1 MHVNDI
7 DTSANDFIEVCLD
20 HRQTGVGGYDSWGS
34 RPEAAC
40 TLRSDGNYKWEFTI
54 LPR

>member
-40 TLRSDGNYKWEFTI
+40 TLRSDGNYEWKFTI